1 MMEPIQPFTAK
12 NESDRGGSS
21 YQR

>member
-1 MMEPIQPFTAK
+1 MEPIQPFTAK